1 MRQKMIVAISLL
13 LSLPSQANA
22 KDERPPATTPA
33 VVDIL
38 RCRAI
43 PKADKRVACYDA
55 AAGALATAVE
65 QRSIVV
71 LDREEVKQT
80 RRSLFGFSLPK
91 LSLFGGHA
99 GDEEPKAEEIR
110 QVDSTIARFAQAGFG
125 FWTLT
130 LADGSVWRTIEANR
144 NFFPKAGQVI
154 TIKRG
159 SFGNYLAA
167 IRNQPTLRVTRV
179 G

>member
-1 MRQKMIVAISLL
+1 MRPMMTIAASWLL
-13 LSLPSQANA
+13 LLPSTAFA
-22 KDERPPATTPA
+22 RDERAPASTPA
-33 VVDIL
+33 VAEIL
-38 RCRAI
+38 RCRTI
-43 PKADKRVACYDA
+43 PEADKRIACYDA
-55 AAGALATAVE
+55 ASAALATAVE

-91 LSLFGGHA
+91 ISLFGGRA

-110 QVDSTIARFAQAGFG
+110 QIDSTIARFAQAGFG

-154 TIKRG
+154 TVKRG